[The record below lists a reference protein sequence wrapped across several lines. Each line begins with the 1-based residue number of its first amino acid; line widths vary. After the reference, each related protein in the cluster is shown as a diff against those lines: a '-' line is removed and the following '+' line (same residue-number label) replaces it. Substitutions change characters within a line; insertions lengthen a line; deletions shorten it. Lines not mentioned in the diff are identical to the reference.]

1 MAQYESADAILAS
14 ASRENPEAIFELGLL
29 CATGRAGIIDVIEAH
44 KWFNIA
50 AFRGYD
56 AAKARREEIAAEMSR
71 EEIAAAQHAARDWL
85 QRHQFENCRL
95 QAA

>member
-29 CATGRAGIIDVIEAH
+29 CATGRAGAVELVEAH

-50 AFRGYD
+50 AFRGLD
-56 AAKARREEIAAEMSR
+56 AAKARREEIAAEMTR
-71 EEIAAAQHAARDWL
+71 DEVAAAQRAARDWL
-85 QRHQFENCRL
+85 QRH
-95 QAA
+95 